1 MTISMH
7 TEGAHE
13 LRALMKRLRSTGNG
27 AMQKRLRQRI
37 RQAASPVV
45 ANVRAAYRAIPAK
58 APHGTLRR
66 DMAAATR
73 LENRTRS
80 GVRIVVRTARLG
92 SKAPLP
98 RLFEK
103 RTFKRRVFGG
113 DELVEQRGHPTF
125 APTIIRAAPAL
136 RAAVNGEVEAIAR
149 ELEG

>member
-1 MTISMH
+1 MTISVS
-7 TEGAHE
+7 TDGARE
-13 LRALMKRLRSTGNG
+13 LQDLAKRLRSTGNG
-27 AMQKRLRQRI
+27 ELQKRLRQRI
-37 RQAASPVV
+37 RQAATPVV

-73 LENRTRS
+73 LQNRARS

-125 APTIIRAAPAL
+125 VPAMVRAAPSL
-136 RAAVNGEVEAIAR
+136 RAAVNAEVDAIAR